1 MRLAIIS
8 DLHSNIYALE
18 RVLEDIENR
27 DVDRVFCAGD
37 LVGYAPF
44 PNEVVEKI
52 REEDIRTVQGNY
64 DNAVGNNKITCG
76 CDYKTEREEK
86 IGLSSLNFTG
96 EETSEENKEFL
107 RDLPQN
113 LELEVDDY
121 EVLLVHGSPRKL
133 NEYLYAESE
142 ELVEVVAELEEDI
155 LICGHTHLPYHR
167 LVGEK
172 HVINV
177 GSIGKPKHG
186 NSNSV
191 YAIVEVKNENVRV
204 EFIEVPYPVEK
215 VTSKVRDT
223 DLANELIEIFEG
235 GG

>member
-8 DLHSNIYALE
+8 DVHSNIYALE

-27 DVDRVFCAGD
+27 DVDQVFCAGD

-44 PNEVVEKI
+44 PNEVVKNI
-52 REEDIRTVQGNY
+52 REAEIMTVQGNY
-64 DNAVGNNKITCG
+64 DDAISNSKIACG
-76 CDYKTEREEK
+76 CDYKTEREKK

-96 EETSEENKEFL
+96 EETNEENKAFL
-107 RDLPQN
+107 RDLPQK
-113 LELEVDDY
+113 LKLHIDDY
-121 EVLLVHGSPRKL
+121 KILLVHGSPRKL

-142 ELVEVVAELEEDI
+142 ELSEVVAELEEDI

-177 GSIGKPKHG
+177 GSVGKPKHG
-186 NSNSV
+186 NPNAV

-204 EFIEVPYPVEK
+204 EFIEVPYLVEK
-215 VTSKVRDT
+215 VTSKIRDT